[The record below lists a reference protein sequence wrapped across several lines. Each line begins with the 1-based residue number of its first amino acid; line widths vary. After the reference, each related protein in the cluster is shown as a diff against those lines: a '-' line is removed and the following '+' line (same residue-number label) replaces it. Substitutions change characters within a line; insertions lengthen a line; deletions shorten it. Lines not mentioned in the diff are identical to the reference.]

1 MAKKYIFVIGENTMT
16 TTHNESIYVRAT
28 EGEIRQRMY
37 VGGFLRFL
45 SSWYDYA
52 DNYKGKDAR
61 ICGQKIIG
69 LKAFDQW
76 RKEHRC
82 V

>member
-1 MAKKYIFVIGENTMT
+1 MANKYIFVIEENTVPAK
-16 TTHNESIYVRAT
+16 HDESIYVRAT

-45 SSWYDYA
+45 SACYDYA
-52 DNYKGKDAR
+52 DNHKGKDAR
-61 ICGQKIIG
+61 ICGQKILG

-76 RKEHRC
+76 RKEHHC